1 MNVSY
6 KWVIGFCIAFS
17 FSFAEAQSVHGVLRV
32 VKGDVQIK
40 SAKTGQT
47 ARARMGE
54 KVFPKDTVITA
65 KDSRAK
71 IVMVDNNEIN
81 VSPESQIE
89 IQNYEYDP
97 ASGKKDV
104 LLNVIYG
111 KVRSKVEQ
119 KYDGKSSKFQIKT
132 PSAVAGVRGTDFLT
146 GFQGGV
152 TNVVTFEGKVDFG
165 MPGPGGTIV
174 NPVSVSPGMSATNTL
189 GAPPTAPVPVPKN
202 ELAKMDGDTK
212 AEGPK
217 GNQGPA
223 NDQRA
228 PSNEGGNKENKDNNR
243 DGSKN
248 DNQGK
253 NDGTKNDGKGGGPSG
268 GPKAGTG
275 GPGGGTG
282 DSANN
287 DSGPKTEGGGPRG
300 PASGGTGKT
309 GPGPQPPPPGGTC
322 TMCGGDMAGPGGGI
336 NMPPPPPPPPMAC
349 PGGVCAPMGPI
360 GCPGG
365 VCLPPGTTDL
375 ISGGNTRLKIIVNT
389 PAP

>member
-6 KWVIGFCIAFS
+6 KWVIGLVIAFS
-17 FSFAEAQSVHGVLRV
+17 FSFAEAQAVHGVLRV

-47 ARARMGE
+47 ARARVGE

-65 KDSRAK
+65 KDARAK

-81 VSPESQIE
+81 VSPESQVE

-97 ASGKKDV
+97 AGGKKDV

-152 TNVVTFEGKVDFG
+152 TNVVTFEGKVEFG
-165 MPGPGGTIV
+165 APGPGGSIM
-174 NPVSVSPGMSATNTL
+174 NPMSVTPGMSATIAT
-189 GAPPTAPVPVPKN
+189 GGVVTPPVPVPKAD
-202 ELAKMDGDTK
+202 LAKMDGETK
-212 AEGPK
+212 AEGPN
-217 GNQGPA
+217 GPPGPA
-223 NDQRA
+223 
-228 PSNEGGNKENKDNNR
+228 GNP
-243 DGSKN
+243 
-248 DNQGK
+248 NQ
-253 NDGTKNDGKGGGPSG
+253 
-268 GPKAGTG
+268 
-275 GPGGGTG
+275 
-282 DSANN
+282 
-287 DSGPKTEGGGPRG
+287 GPRG
-300 PASGGTGKT
+300 PASDKDKGGNKDECKMCGTPG
-309 GPGPQPPPPGGTC
+309 GPG
-322 TMCGGDMAGPGGGI
+322 AGPGGDVH
-336 NMPPPPPPPPMAC
+336 PPPPQPPMPGCPSGPCGPPPPIA
-349 PGGVCAPMGPI
+349 
-360 GCPGG
+360 CPGG
-365 VCLPPGTTDL
+365 VCLPPSAIDF